1 MEITK
6 KKKPIR
12 AGGIIFNKSNTHI
25 VLVLNRESFLKKEF
39 KYGLPKG
46 HLQNCEKDFPHVG
59 AQREILEEIGIFM
72 PIKKDTH
79 SISIYDT
86 IYYILTLD
94 KKWNPTFQ
102 PYDTKEI
109 ILAEWVPI
117 NRLEYLNANRTLAKL
132 IKKWN
137 NIFCTKSNSE

>member
-1 MEITK
+1 MPITK
-6 KKKPIR
+6 
-12 AGGIIFNKSNTHI
+12 
-25 VLVLNRESFLKKEF
+25 
-39 KYGLPKG
+39 
-46 HLQNCEKDFPHVG
+46 
-59 AQREILEEIGIFM
+59 
-72 PIKKDTH
+72 DTI

-86 IYYILTLD
+86 IYYVLTLD
-94 KKWNPTFQ
+94 KLYNPTFQ

-137 NIFCTKSNSE
+137 NIFYTETHLSN